1 MDCLASS
8 NSPCLGYLIRP
19 DLVASFYLSAADSCL
34 VGGTARASGVCNSV
48 FLSYLAWCDVAP
60 VVEVGCITMVVGT
73 LRYIYVLGL
82 RRDSSVWL

>member
-1 MDCLASS
+1 
-8 NSPCLGYLIRP
+8 
-19 DLVASFYLSAADSCL
+19 V
-34 VGGTARASGVCNSV
+34 VCATLYFFSIWLDVN
-48 FLSYLAWCDVAP
+48 CDVAP